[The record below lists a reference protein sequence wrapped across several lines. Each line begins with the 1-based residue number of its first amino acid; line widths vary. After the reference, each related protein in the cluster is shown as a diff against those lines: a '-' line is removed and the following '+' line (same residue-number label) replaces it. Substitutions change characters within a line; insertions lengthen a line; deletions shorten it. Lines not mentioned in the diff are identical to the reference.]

1 MKMLMITAP
10 SSGSGKTLI
19 TLGLIRAL
27 KKRKID
33 VCGYKTGPDYID
45 TSFLGKASGKRPGNL
60 DIHLMGVDGIKSA
73 IAMGDGEYGI
83 IEGAMGYFDG
93 IYNTFENSSFDIS
106 KKLDVNAVLVYT
118 PGGEMFSVIPKIKGM
133 VDFEGSKIKG
143 VILNKVTKA
152 MYILLKEQIEKYV
165 GIKVLGFVEKD
176 SELEIESRHL
186 GLIQTE
192 ELENIEDIIE
202 KASIHIE
209 KSVDIDEIMK
219 LMKVVEVP
227 KFIYPRKR
235 DITVAVAYDKAFSF
249 YYIEN
254 LKLFENTCN
263 VVYFSPL
270 KDKELPS
277 CDLLYLGGGYPEVF
291 KDELS
296 KNKSMLKSIKTF
308 AEDSGYIYGECGG
321 FMYLV
326 GDIEGSEM
334 CNIFKGSSTMTNRL
348 QRFGYINIEL
358 LKDCMLGE
366 KGDILNANE
375 FHKSITNIDGEE
387 IYRIKK
393 PIGKRSWSCGY
404 EYKNVLAGYPHIHFF
419 SNMKAFNYLLDNVE
433 NNRER

>member
-1 MKMLMITAP
+1 
-10 SSGSGKTLI
+10 
-19 TLGLIRAL
+19 
-27 KKRKID
+27 
-33 VCGYKTGPDYID
+33 
-45 TSFLGKASGKRPGNL
+45 
-60 DIHLMGVDGIKSA
+60 
-73 IAMGDGEYGI
+73 
-83 IEGAMGYFDG
+83 MGYFDG
-93 IYNTFENSSFDIS
+93 IYNTLKTHLSTYQ
-106 KKLDVNAVLVYT
+106 KLDVNAVLVYT

-176 SELEIESRHL
+176 SELDIESRHL

-254 LKLFENTCN
+254 LKLLENTCN

-308 AEDSGYIYGECGG
+308 AEDGGYIYGECGG

-326 GDIEGSEM
+326 RDIEGSEM

-387 IYRIKK
+387 I
-393 PIGKRSWSCGY
+393 S
-404 EYKNVLAGYPHIHFF
+404 YKNLW
-419 SNMKAFNYLLDNVE
+419 
-433 NNRER
+433 ERGVGVVDMNIKMF